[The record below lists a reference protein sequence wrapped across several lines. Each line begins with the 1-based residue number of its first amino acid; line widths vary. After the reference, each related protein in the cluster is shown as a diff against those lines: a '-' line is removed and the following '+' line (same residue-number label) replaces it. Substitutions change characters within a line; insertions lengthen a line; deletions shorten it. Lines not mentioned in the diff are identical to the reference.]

1 MDNEHA
7 TDDRAD
13 LLLTMTM
20 GIVQAY
26 VTGNRVAPTEL
37 PLLIAS
43 VHAAI
48 TGLGQTAI
56 PAEADAARPS
66 QSEIRKSIR
75 PDGLVSFIDGRTYK
89 TLKRHLTG
97 NGLDPHAY
105 RQRFG
110 LPADY
115 PMVCASY
122 SAQRSVLAKNLGLG
136 VVGGQAARKPLAAV
150 A

>member
-1 MDNEHA
+1 MSEQQPE
-7 TDDRAD
+7 T
-13 LLLTMTM
+13 
-20 GIVQAY
+20 GIAVDFTVQVVASY
-26 VTGNRVAPTEL
+26 VRGNHVAASEL
-37 PLLIAS
+37 PALIAS

-56 PAEADAARPS
+56 PAEVDATRPS

-75 PDGLVSFIDGRTYK
+75 PDGLVSFIDGRSYK
-89 TLKRHLTG
+89 TLKRHLTRH
-97 NGLDPHAY
+97 GLDPHTY